1 MATAR
6 RRALPRWITVTTLG
20 LSLLA
25 VGLTTYLTVTHYTD
39 PTALACPDTGIVN
52 CTAVTTS
59 SWSVILGVPV
69 ALIGLL
75 WATAMTGLNSPWAW
89 RSSATW
95 LDTARL
101 ALSGAGALMVFYL
114 VYVELFRVDAICLWC
129 TGVHLTTIALFGVIL
144 AARAS
149 LAGASG
155 TSGVSGASGG
165 SGASGVSGASGRTDA
180 SRRSGRSGAT
190 ARSTTPLAP

>member
-6 RRALPRWITVTTLG
+6 RPALPRWITATTLG

-25 VGLTTYLTVTHYTD
+25 VGLTAYLTLTHYTD

-75 WATAMTGLNSPWAW
+75 WAAGMTTLTTPWAW
-89 RSSATW
+89 RSSAKW

-101 ALSGAGALMVFYL
+101 ALSAAGAVMVFYL
-114 VYVELFRVDAICLWC
+114 IYVELLRVDAICLWC
-129 TGVHLTTIALFGVIL
+129 TAVHVLTFIVFVSTVL
-144 AARAS
+144 ATLSTQIPLDQTR
-149 LAGASG
+149 
-155 TSGVSGASGG
+155 
-165 SGASGVSGASGRTDA
+165 RTP
-180 SRRSGRSGAT
+180 RS
-190 ARSTTPLAP
+190 

>member
-1 MATAR
+1 VASAR

-25 VGLTTYLTVTHYTD
+25 VGLTAYLTITHYTD
-39 PTALACPDTGIVN
+39 PNALACPDTGIVN

-75 WATAMTGLNSPWAW
+75 WAATMTALNSPWAW

-101 ALSGAGALMVFYL
+101 LLSGAGALMVFYL

-129 TGVHLTTIALFGVIL
+129 TGVHVTTIALFGVIL

-149 LAGASG
+149 LSTGAPGAPGAPGTPGASK
-155 TSGVSGASGG
+155 
-165 SGASGVSGASGRTDA
+165 GRRT
-180 SRRSGRSGAT
+180 RS
-190 ARSTTPLAP
+190 LAP

>member
-1 MATAR
+1 M
-6 RRALPRWITVTTLG
+6 G

-25 VGLTTYLTVTHYTD
+25 VGLTAYLTITHYTD

-75 WATAMTGLNSPWAW
+75 WAAGIAALNSPWAW
-89 RSSATW
+89 RSSTEW
-95 LDTARL
+95 LDNVRV
-101 ALSGAGALMVFYL
+101 ALSAAGAVMVFYL
-114 VYVELFRVDAICLWC
+114 VYVELFRLDAICLWC
-129 TGVHLTTIALFGVIL
+129 TGVHLTTIVLFGVIL

-149 LAGASG
+149 LRSE
-155 TSGVSGASGG
+155 VSGS
-165 SGASGVSGASGRTDA
+165 
-180 SRRSGRSGAT
+180 SGAT
-190 ARSTTPLAP
+190 GRDITSVAP

>member
-1 MATAR
+1 MAPAR
-6 RRALPRWITVTTLG
+6 RRALPRWITITTLG

-25 VGLTTYLTVTHYTD
+25 VGLTAYLTVTHYTD

-52 CTAVTTS
+52 CTLVTTS

-75 WATAMTGLNSPWAW
+75 WAAAMTALNSPWAW

-101 ALSGAGALMVFYL
+101 VLSGAGALMVFYL

-129 TGVHLTTIALFGVIL
+129 TGVHVTTIALFGVIL

-149 LAGASG
+149 LATRA
-155 TSGVSGASGG
+155 SGASGA
-165 SGASGVSGASGRTDA
+165 SGASEAPGPRGRRT
-180 SRRSGRSGAT
+180 RT
-190 ARSTTPLAP
+190 LAP